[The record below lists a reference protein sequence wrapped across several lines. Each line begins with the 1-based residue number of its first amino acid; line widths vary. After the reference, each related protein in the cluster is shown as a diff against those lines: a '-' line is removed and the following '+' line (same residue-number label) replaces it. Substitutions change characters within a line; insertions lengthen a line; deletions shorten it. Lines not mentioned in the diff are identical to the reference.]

1 MTILKK
7 QQKLL
12 YLERL
17 LNLQTK
23 FLRAYNSAKVTLVVK
38 EEENYT
44 VKVKENDG
52 YGGIIEKSI
61 MKTKKIPPTKFVRV
75 SYYDT
80 KINMY
85 ESYSIEFPLTHLS
98 KRIAHYKRKFNTAYK
113 NRHNIN
119 NK

>member
-52 YGGIIEKSI
+52 YGGGTIEKSI
-61 MKTKKIPPTKFVRV
+61 MKTKKIPP
-75 SYYDT
+75 
-80 KINMY
+80 N
-85 ESYSIEFPLTHLS
+85 
-98 KRIAHYKRKFNTAYK
+98 
-113 NRHNIN
+113 
-119 NK
+119 

>member
-1 MTILKK
+1 MTILKE

-23 FLRAYNSAKVTLVVK
+23 FLRAYNSAKVMLVVK

-44 VKVKENDG
+44 VKVKKNDG

>member
-1 MTILKK
+1 MTILKE

-80 KINMY
+80 KINTY
-85 ESYSIEFPLTHLS
+85 ENYSIEFPLTHLS
-98 KRIAHYKRKFNTAYK
+98 KRIAHYKRKFKTAYK

>member
-44 VKVKENDG
+44 VKVKEKDG
-52 YGGIIEKSI
+52 HGGVIEKSI

-80 KINMY
+80 KINTY
-85 ESYSIEFPLTHLS
+85 ENYSIEFPLTHLS

>member
-1 MTILKK
+1 MTVLKE

-17 LNLQTK
+17 LKLYTG
-23 FLRAYNSAKVTLVVK
+23 FLKAYNAAKVAVIIKGK
-38 EEENYT
+38 EDYT
-44 VKVKENDG
+44 VKIKVEDS
-52 YGGIIEKSI
+52 YGGMIDQDI
-61 MKTKKIPPTKFVRV
+61 MKTRPIPPTRFVKV

-80 KINMY
+80 KISTY

-119 NK
+119 SK